1 MPATDSQLDSPHRSA
16 STGLPVFTPYDS
28 LPSGWTPSQGG
39 RVTMEDVDGL
49 KRNIVSL
56 HFNTLQHQSNVQ
68 GTRFGKSRRTGA
80 RKCVNELCAAK
91 IVSPVLSRFL
101 LSTNTSCNTDQYFH
115 APFLAASASHYRDY
129 NLSCSYQRIG

>member
-49 KRNIVSL
+49 KRNNSEL
-56 HFNTLQHQSNVQ
+56 AFQHITASVKRRRHPVRQKSSNRSKKMCQ
-68 GTRFGKSRRTGA
+68 
-80 RKCVNELCAAK
+80 
-91 IVSPVLSRFL
+91 
-101 LSTNTSCNTDQYFH
+101 
-115 APFLAASASHYRDY
+115 
-129 NLSCSYQRIG
+129 

>member
-1 MPATDSQLDSPHRSA
+1 MSATDGQSDSPHRSA

-56 HFNTLQHQSNVQ
+56 QFNTLLHQSNLE
-68 GTRFGKSRRTGA
+68 GTR
-80 RKCVNELCAAK
+80 
-91 IVSPVLSRFL
+91 IQ
-101 LSTNTSCNTDQYFH
+101 STQQ
-115 APFLAASASHYRDY
+115 
-129 NLSCSYQRIG
+129 CS